1 MFEAGLGGALISDVN
16 TGIPQGSID
25 MRMMSGWISW
35 SIQSILSTPL
45 VPNQLHRCL

>member
-25 MRMMSGWISW
+25 MRMMSGWISGPY
-35 SIQSILSTPL
+35 SLYFQ
-45 VPNQLHRCL
+45 HR